1 MHVLQISFFVDR
13 ERRRPEALLEAWHSL
28 ADVAA
33 AAASAGLGVTV
44 VQASLVPAVI
54 FRGGVEFLF
63 LAPEAPGVPLAGGA
77 TFHGLLRSRA
87 ADVLHVHGLDFADD
101 VLALRAAAP
110 DVPIL
115 LQDHADR
122 PPRLWR
128 RPRWRR
134 GAAAADGVSF
144 CARAQAAPF
153 ARAGLLPPH
162 AQIFEIPESTSTFR
176 PGDRAAARAATGVH
190 GDPAVLWVGHLD
202 RNKDP
207 LTVLDGV
214 AAAARELPGL
224 RLWCCFGSAP
234 LLGDVQARIAGDA
247 RLRGRVHLL
256 GRVPHAAVETLMRAA
271 DLFVLG
277 SRREGS
283 SFALIEALATGLT
296 PVVTDIPPLRAL
308 TGGGA
313 VGALWPCGD
322 SPALARALVGAA
334 ATAAAPAARAAVR
347 THFDAELSSGA
358 LGRKLAAAY
367 SALVQA
373 KRMAAAAPGAAA
385 AAGQPP

>member
-1 MHVLQISFFVDR
+1 MHVMQVSFFVDR
-13 ERRRPEALLEAWHSL
+13 ARRPPEALLEAWHSL
-28 ADVAA
+28 GDVAA
-33 AAASAGLGVTV
+33 AAASAGLRVTV

-54 FRGGVEFLF
+54 MRDGVEFLF
-63 LAPEAPGVPLAGGA
+63 VAPEAPGVPLARAAAFDGA
-77 TFHGLLRSRA
+77 LRSRA
-87 ADVLHVHGLDFADD
+87 VDVLHVHGLGFPRD

-110 DVPIL
+110 GVPIL

-122 PPRLWR
+122 PPRLWGR
-128 RPRWRR
+128 RYWRR

-153 ARAGLLPPH
+153 ERAGLLPPSLR
-162 AQIFEIPESTSTFR
+162 IFEIPESTSAFQ
-176 PGDRAAARAATGVH
+176 PGDREAARAATGVH

-214 AAAARELPGL
+214 AAATGELPGL

-234 LLGDVQARIAGDA
+234 LLGEVQARIASDA

-277 SRREGS
+277 SHREGS

-296 PVVTDIPPLRAL
+296 PVVTDIPSLRGL
-308 TGGGA
+308 TGDGA

-322 SPALARALVGAA
+322 SQALARALAA
-334 ATAAAPAARAAVR
+334 AAARGPAARAAVR
-347 THFDAELSSGA
+347 AHFDTELSSAA
-358 LGRKLAAAY
+358 LGRKLASAYAAL
-367 SALVQA
+367 AGA
-373 KRMAAAAPGAAA
+373 RRMRAAARGQM